1 MSEEHK
7 QEDPIPNDPAV
18 GTTGEEG
25 TEEEVRFVLRV
36 VCDLFSLFRFHFESA
51 PQARRRLGSPFRTT
65 ESTRCLEGPA

>member
-25 TEEEVRFVLRV
+25 TEEEVRFVSRV
-36 VCDLFSLFRFHFESA
+36 MCDLFFFFRFHVESA
-51 PQARRRLGSPFRTT
+51 PQARHCLGSPFRTT
-65 ESTRCLEGPA
+65 HSTRCLEGPA